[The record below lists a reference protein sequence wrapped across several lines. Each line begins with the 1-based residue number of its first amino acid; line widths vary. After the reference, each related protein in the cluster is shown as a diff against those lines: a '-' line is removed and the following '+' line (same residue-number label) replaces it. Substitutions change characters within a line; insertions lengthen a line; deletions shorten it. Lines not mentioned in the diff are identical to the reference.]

1 MIKPACETGA
11 SKDETDEEDS
21 SEFDDFEQGFSDDSG
36 EESNDDMVVEE
47 ESDVQEQILKK
58 GSYIKVVHERTL
70 CCTNI

>member
-58 GSYIKVVHERTL
+58 GSYIKVVHEGSSWS
-70 CCTNI
+70 I